1 MYLISFELK
10 EHRPVEKI
18 EGSWPAGYLHKLWFD
33 YNLRFIV
40 ISTYSNT
47 IKTPVVH
54 NNHGEEYL
62 EFTDFNLPLLKS

>member
-1 MYLISFELK
+1 MYLISFDLR

-18 EGSWPAGYLHKLWFD
+18 EGSFPSEYLHKLWFE

-47 IKTPVVH
+47 IKTPVIY
-54 NNHGEEYL
+54 NDYGEEYL
-62 EFTDFNLPLLKS
+62 EFTDFNLPSLKS